1 MNASQLELP
10 LLILRGI
17 ESLVYLLLIILAIR
31 RRDRL
36 SASWLLVYTLIG
48 FAIQLTHILA
58 DFGWINLDLTT
69 LLAQIH
75 LNANDQARVN
85 AIYLRVLDQYGAILL
100 ALVLYQTVRT
110 FFEKEQNRLW
120 LPGALIWTALVI
132 YLQNSLIGFITW
144 VIFTGL
150 SVFVLLRAVGQMRQ
164 PLHRN
169 RLVFWVPILLLAISN
184 DILIIYR
191 QDSQSGYLRL
201 GATVLM
207 AYVILR
213 HHIPD
218 TRDLTRQFLIYIT
231 TTLLTMFVYIAGF
244 LGANYAFI
252 EMPWYNPLFAGAGLA
267 VVISLIFAPVVGV
280 VRNIVNRLFKL
291 QSYDS
296 SQILRE
302 YSASVSNILDL
313 EKLATVAVGMIMEA
327 LEIKKGFLFLVDPE
341 IGPDKKN
348 VYSLTGIRAAGSN
361 AVSPSLTLEEGSS
374 IVRFLREEQ
383 KPLLQYDIDFGPEFM
398 EAPISERKWMSEL
411 GLDVYVPIYSK
422 GEWIGLLAL
431 GPKPSSR
438 YTDDDLGML
447 STIASQTAIALENAR
462 LVEDLRKLNEQVR
475 EAYAF
480 LDKANHDLAQLELT
494 KSNFIS
500 IASHELRTPL
510 TVMRGYTEMLLESD
524 TLDEPVREVVK
535 GIHKSTLRLHEI
547 MDSMFDI
554 AQIDSRTLELHR
566 QDVFLTELI
575 RSVAYDQAK
584 SFAERKQDINLDL
597 PALPSIKADPN
608 TLEKLFYHL
617 ISNAIKF
624 TPDGGKITITA
635 KQVSANN
642 RDLPEG
648 GVEVTVSDTGVGIE
662 KSLQE
667 VIFTKFYQPGDLLN
681 RHSTGKTKFKG
692 SGAGLGLA
700 LSRGIVEAHGGRV
713 WVESPGYDE
722 EKFPG
727 SEFHIILPLRSQGE
741 SKTIRM
747 GSAVKLKL

>member
-1 MNASQLELP
+1 MSVNQIEP
-10 LLILRGI
+10 LLILRGV
-17 ESLVYLLLIILAIR
+17 ESLVYLLLILLALR
-31 RRDRL
+31 RRERL
-36 SASWLLVYTLIG
+36 SAPWLLVYALAG
-48 FAIQLTHILA
+48 FAFQLVRMFT
-58 DFGWINLDLTT
+58 DFGWLPVKLS
-69 LLAQIH
+69 
-75 LNANDQARVN
+75 
-85 AIYLRVLDQYGAILL
+85 AIDFQRMDQYGAIVL
-100 ALVLYQTVRT
+100 ALVFYQTLRV
-110 FFEKEQNRLW
+110 FFEKEQRRIW
-120 LPGALIWTALVI
+120 LVGAVVWTLLVVI
-132 YLQNSLIGFITW
+132 LQNVLLVFVTW
-144 VIFTGL
+144 LVFTGL
-150 SVFVLLRAVGQMRQ
+150 SALLLLRAVGQMRH
-164 PLHRN
+164 PLQRS
-169 RLVFWVPILLLAISN
+169 RLIFWIPIIFLTIAN

-191 QDSQSGYLRL
+191 DDTQGGYLRL
-201 GATVLM
+201 GATALM

-231 TTLLTMFVYIAGF
+231 TTLLTMSVYIAGF
-244 LGANYAFI
+244 LFANYAFMQ
-252 EMPWYNPLFAGAGLA
+252 MPGYNQLLVGAGLA
-267 VVISLIFAPVVGV
+267 VVISLIFSPLVGS
-280 VRNIVNRLFKL
+280 VRSVVNRMFKL

-296 SQILRE
+296 SQILSE

-313 EKLATVAVGMIMEA
+313 EKLATVAVGLIMET

-341 IGPDKKN
+341 IGPDNKN
-348 VYSLTGIRAAGSN
+348 VFRLKGVRPIASSAIPPGF
-361 AVSPSLTLEEGSS
+361 TLEEDSP
-374 IVRFLREEQ
+374 VARFLREER
-383 KPLLQYDIDFGPEFM
+383 KPLLQYDVDFAPEFM
-398 EAPISERKWMSEL
+398 DAPLTERKWLSEL
-411 GLDVYVPIYSK
+411 GLYVYVPIYSK

-431 GPKPSSR
+431 GPKPFTR
-438 YTDDDLGML
+438 YTDEDLTML
-447 STIASQTAIALENAR
+447 SMIANQTAVALENAR
-462 LVEDLRKLNEQVR
+462 LVENLKQLNAQVR
-475 EAYAF
+475 EAYSF

-510 TVMRGYTEMLLESD
+510 TVARGYTEMLLESD
-524 TLDEPVREVVK
+524 MLSEPVRDLVK

-554 AQIDSRTLELHR
+554 AQIDARTLELHR

-575 RSVAYDQAK
+575 RSVAQEQAK
-584 SFAERKQDINLDL
+584 IFAERHQEISLDL
-597 PALPSIKADPN
+597 PSLPSIKADPN

-624 TPDGGKITITA
+624 TPDGGKISITA

-648 GVEVTVSDTGVGIE
+648 GVEVVVSDTGVGID

-700 LSRGIVEAHGGRV
+700 LSRGIVEAHGGRI
-713 WVESPGYDE
+713 WVESPGFDE
-722 EKFPG
+722 EKCPG
-727 SEFHIILPLRSQGE
+727 SQFHFILPLRSQSE
-741 SKTIRM
+741 SKTVRM

>member
-1 MNASQLELP
+1 MIINQIELP
-10 LLILRGI
+10 LLILHEA
-17 ESLVYLLLIILAIR
+17 ESLVYLLLIFLAIR
-31 RRDRL
+31 RRERL
-36 SASWLLVYTLIG
+36 SASGLLVYALVG
-48 FAIQLTHILA
+48 FAFQLVRMFT
-58 DFGWINLDLTT
+58 DFGWLPVKLS
-69 LLAQIH
+69 
-75 LNANDQARVN
+75 
-85 AIYLRVLDQYGAILL
+85 AIDFQRMDQYGAILL
-100 ALVLYQTVRT
+100 SLIFYQTLRA
-110 FFEKEQNRLW
+110 FFEKEQRRLW
-120 LPGALIWTALVI
+120 WVGALAWMVLVVV
-132 YLQNSLIGFITW
+132 LQNVLLVFVTW
-144 VIFTGL
+144 LFFTGL
-150 SVFVLLRAVGQMRQ
+150 SVLLLLRAVGQMRH
-164 PLHRN
+164 PLQRS
-169 RLVFWVPILLLAISN
+169 RLIFWIPIIFLTIAN

-191 QDSQSGYLRL
+191 QDTQGGYLRL
-201 GATVLM
+201 GATALM

-231 TTLLTMFVYIAGF
+231 TTLLTMSVYIAGF
-244 LGANYAFI
+244 LFANYAFVQ
-252 EMPWYNPLFAGAGLA
+252 MPGYNSLLVGAGLA
-267 VVISLIFAPVVGV
+267 VIISLIFSPLVGS
-280 VRNIVNRLFKL
+280 VRGVVNRLFKL

-296 SQILRE
+296 SQILGE

-313 EKLATVAVGMIMEA
+313 EKLANVAVGLIMET

-341 IGPDKKN
+341 IGPNNKN
-348 VYSLTGIRAAGSN
+348 VFRLKGVRAEANSVIPPGF
-361 AVSPSLTLEEGSS
+361 TLEEGSP
-374 IVRFLREEQ
+374 IARFLREER
-383 KPLLQYDIDFGPEFM
+383 KPLLQYDIDFAPEFM
-398 EAPISERKWMSEL
+398 DAPLTERKWLSEL
-411 GLDVYVPIYSK
+411 GLYVYVPIYSK

-431 GPKPSSR
+431 GPKPFTR
-438 YTDDDLGML
+438 YTDEDLTML
-447 STIASQTAIALENAR
+447 SMIANQTAVALENAR
-462 LVEDLRKLNEQVR
+462 LVENLKQLNAQVR
-475 EAYAF
+475 EAYTF

-510 TVMRGYTEMLLESD
+510 TVARGYTEMLLESD
-524 TLDEPVREVVK
+524 MLSDPVRDLVM

-575 RSVAYDQAK
+575 RSVAQEQAK
-584 SFAERKQDINLDL
+584 IFAERKQEISLDL
-597 PALPSIKADPN
+597 PSLPSIKADPN

-624 TPDGGKITITA
+624 TPDGGKISITA

-648 GVEVTVSDTGVGIE
+648 GVEVIVSDAGVGID

-667 VIFTKFYQPGDLLN
+667 IIFTKFYQPGDLLN

-700 LSRGIVEAHGGRV
+700 LSRGIVEAHGGRI
-713 WVESPGYDE
+713 WVESPGFDE
-722 EKFPG
+722 EKCPG
-727 SEFHIILPLRSQGE
+727 SQFHFILPLRSQGE
-741 SKTIRM
+741 SKTVRM